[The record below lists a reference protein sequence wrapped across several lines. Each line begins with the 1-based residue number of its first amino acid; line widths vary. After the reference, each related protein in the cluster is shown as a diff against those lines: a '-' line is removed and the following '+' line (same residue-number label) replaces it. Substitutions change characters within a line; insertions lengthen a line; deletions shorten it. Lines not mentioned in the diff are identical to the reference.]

1 MIDLK
6 TPLALALVLCA
17 TAPLAAQ
24 DAAPAPAETP
34 APAPAPLPLVTSGIT
49 LTLDSQTDI
58 ERTTAIYQ
66 CDNGEGFRVQYINAA
81 PNFLAILPVD
91 GETHLFVT
99 ALSASGARYVSG
111 PYEWWSSGD
120 EATLRDLQDEED
132 APPLATCLAAANTP

>member
-6 TPLALALVLCA
+6 TPLAVALFLLA
-17 TAPLAAQ
+17 TGSIAAQ
-24 DAAPAPAETP
+24 DAISTPPEVP
-34 APAPAPLPLVTSGIT
+34 APAPVPLVTSGMT

-58 ERTTAIYQ
+58 ERTTVIYQ
-66 CDNGEGFRVQYINAA
+66 CDSGEGFRVQYINAA

-111 PYEWWSSGD
+111 PYEWWNEGD
-120 EATLRDLQDEED
+120 EAILRDLRSEED
-132 APPLATCLAAANTP
+132 APPLATCLSAANTP